1 MFRSNSP
8 LPCSAPDASGVHAL
22 VRFLFPNASP
32 KQTINCK
39 LKLCARNAAESLAMC
54 STAYTMKLQLLIFML
69 VLILGS
75 ISADSSLYDCVVKQY
90 TSNSNLIMH
99 AFIKRVSALNR
110 RCYRRHLA
118 LITLRT
124 GRNHPCLF
132 PAAQFVSHNFSSCKY
147 STTVTTVINCSRVH
161 LSEWPETILSKD

>member
-1 MFRSNSP
+1 MRKKKN
-8 LPCSAPDASGVHAL
+8 
-22 VRFLFPNASP
+22 
-32 KQTINCK
+32 T
-39 LKLCARNAAESLAMC
+39 AESLAMC

-75 ISADSSLYDCVVKQY
+75 ISADSSCTYDCVVKQY
-90 TSNSNLIMH
+90 MSNSNLIMH

-132 PAAQFVSHNFSSCKY
+132 PTTQFVSRNFSSCKY
-147 STTVTTVINCSRVH
+147 STTVINCSRVH
-161 LSEWPETILSKD
+161 LPEWPQTILSKQTTVWLFSWHQWYRTAFKPTQRNSTSGLDAPWFH